1 VHDPTSPPLTLPG
14 DAPDVAGHPRRWAV
28 LAVLSAALYVV
39 VADTTIV
46 NVALPTFVRELG
58 ASTTQLQWIVD
69 AYNLVFASLLLAA
82 GGLGDRTGRARALTV
97 GLVVFG
103 ATSSLAAFVDTT
115 GALIVVRALMGIGAA
130 LVFPATLAIL
140 SSVFPRGRERAI
152 AIGIWSATSGVAVA
166 TGPVLGGALL
176 EQAWWGAI
184 FLVNVPIVLVTLV
197 AVRLLVPDSR
207 DEHPQRFDVVGA
219 VTSIVGIGALVFAII
234 ELPSLGWRDPLLL
247 ASAATA
253 VVALV
258 TFARWEARHP
268 HPMLPVRLFRDPRFS
283 AASFS
288 IAAAFFG
295 LFGFIFLITQHFQF
309 ALGFGPLEAGVRTL
323 PFAAATATA
332 SLLAPVLVGRVG
344 TKLVVAAGLTSM
356 AVGFLWT
363 SGLTLE
369 TSYLTIVGQMVLLGG
384 GLGLTSAPA
393 TESVMGAVPEDQFG
407 IGSAVN
413 DTTRE
418 VGGTLGVAVVG
429 SVFASIYASTVA
441 ADASV
446 RVLPTVAR
454 DAVSD
459 SLGAASIVAEQLP
472 APLAGPL
479 LDTATLAF
487 IDALAVACLV
497 VAAVTISAAAVV
509 LRWLPARATPVAE
522 VPSLALPPTADLTGS
537 TGS

>member
-1 VHDPTSPPLTLPG
+1 VHDRIRPSL
-14 DAPDVAGHPRRWAV
+14 DASGGVPEGIGHPRRWAV

-69 AYNLVFASLLLAA
+69 AYNLVFAALLLAA
-82 GGLGDRTGRARALTV
+82 GGLGDRAGRARALTV

-103 ATSSLAAFVDTT
+103 LTSSLAAFVDTT
-115 GALIVVRALMGIGAA
+115 GSLIAVRALMGIGAA

-140 SSVFPRGRERAI
+140 STVFPRGRERAI

-184 FLVNVPIVLVTLV
+184 FLVNVPIVAATLV
-197 AVRLLVPDSR
+197 GVRLLVPDSR
-207 DEHPQRFDVVGA
+207 DAHPQRFDTVGA

-234 ELPSLGWRDPLLL
+234 ELPALGWGDPRLL
-247 ASAATA
+247 AAAVTA
-253 VVALV
+253 VAALT
-258 TFARWEARHP
+258 TFVRWEARHP

-309 ALGFGPLEAGVRTL
+309 ALGYGPLQAGVRTL
-323 PFAAATATA
+323 PFAAATAIA
-332 SLLAPVLVGRVG
+332 SLLAPVLVGRIG

-356 AVGFLWT
+356 AAGFLWT
-363 SGLTLE
+363 SGLTLD
-369 TSYLTIVGQMVLLGG
+369 TGYPTIVGQMLLLGG

-407 IGSAVN
+407 VGSAVN

-441 ADASV
+441 ADATV
-446 RVLPTVAR
+446 RSLPGSAA
-454 DAVSD
+454 DAVAD

-472 APLAGPL
+472 TTIAGPL
-479 LDTATLAF
+479 LDTATGAF
-487 IDALAVACLV
+487 LDALAVACTV
-497 VAAVTISAAAVV
+497 VAAVTIVAAAGV
-509 LRWLPARATPVAE
+509 LRWLPAREAPPAGSPHPD
-522 VPSLALPPTADLTGS
+522 PSRLALAEGTGR
-537 TGS
+537 

>member
-1 VHDPTSPPLTLPG
+1 VHDPTGPPLTLRG
-14 DAPDVAGHPRRWAV
+14 GAPDVAGHPRRWAV

-115 GALIVVRALMGIGAA
+115 GALIAVRALMGIGAA

-207 DEHPQRFDVVGA
+207 DEHPQRFDTVGA

-332 SLLAPVLVGRVG
+332 SLLAPVLVGRIG

-441 ADASV
+441 ADATV
-446 RVLPTVAR
+446 RVLPSVAR

-497 VAAVTISAAAVV
+497 VAGVTISAAAVV
-509 LRWLPARATPVAE
+509 LRWLPARATPVVEMPPA
-522 VPSLALPPTADLTGS
+522 ARPPTADLTGS

>member
-1 VHDPTSPPLTLPG
+1 VHDPTGPPLTLRG
-14 DAPDVAGHPRRWAV
+14 GAPDVAGHPRRWAV

-115 GALIVVRALMGIGAA
+115 GALIAVRALMGIGAA

-207 DEHPQRFDVVGA
+207 DEHPQRFDTLGA

-295 LFGFIFLITQHFQF
+295 LFGFIFLITSTSSSRSGSGRWRP
-309 ALGFGPLEAGVRTL
+309 ACGRCR
-323 PFAAATATA
+323 
-332 SLLAPVLVGRVG
+332 SLRRRRRRPCWLRCW
-344 TKLVVAAGLTSM
+344 S
-356 AVGFLWT
+356 
-363 SGLTLE
+363 
-369 TSYLTIVGQMVLLGG
+369 
-384 GLGLTSAPA
+384 
-393 TESVMGAVPEDQFG
+393 
-407 IGSAVN
+407 
-413 DTTRE
+413 
-418 VGGTLGVAVVG
+418 
-429 SVFASIYASTVA
+429 
-441 ADASV
+441 DAS
-446 RVLPTVAR
+446 AR
-454 DAVSD
+454 SWW
-459 SLGAASIVAEQLP
+459 SPRASP
-472 APLAGPL
+472 RWPSGSSGP
-479 LDTATLAF
+479 
-487 IDALAVACLV
+487 
-497 VAAVTISAAAVV
+497 
-509 LRWLPARATPVAE
+509 P
-522 VPSLALPPTADLTGS
+522 G
-537 TGS
+537 